1 MRRLKRASL
10 WSHERPFA
18 YRKVTAEFGQPANAR
33 SEFYPND
40 GPAGLPLP
48 LRDAHSTRHI
58 QSAMGIKLGCK
69 EDLTGK
75 VAIVTGANTG
85 IGLQTAKM
93 LADAGAHVVLACR
106 SAERARPAM
115 KLVTQSPKASAEV
128 IPLDLSDVDSVKSF
142 AAAFLKKH
150 GVLDIL
156 VNNAGLN
163 TTGSYKGPTTTK
175 QGYEICMG
183 TNYFGHFALTALL
196 MPALRASPD
205 ARVVALSSVTTWFAS
220 NKYQFYVKGESKTK
234 GNYAASKLACLA
246 STIESQRRM
255 DAKFPDNK
263 VKFVAADPGFVASDV
278 WRNYNVVFRT
288 VAGALAL
295 NTAEGALCSVK
306 CAAVGAIKPG
316 ALYMPFKGV
325 KMSSLFGLNKRLAYD
340 LGMPFLTR
348 LFHGFASDRPAPK
361 AKSKEATA
369 TLWKLSVE
377 FCKDNGVG
385 DSVLL
390 EV

>member
-1 MRRLKRASL
+1 
-10 WSHERPFA
+10 
-18 YRKVTAEFGQPANAR
+18 
-33 SEFYPND
+33 
-40 GPAGLPLP
+40 
-48 LRDAHSTRHI
+48 
-58 QSAMGIKLGCK
+58 MGIKLGCK
-69 EDLTGK
+69 EDLSGK

-93 LADAGAHVVLACR
+93 LADAGAHVVPACR

-115 KLVTQSPKASAEV
+115 KLVTEGPKASAEV
-128 IPLDLSDVDSVKSF
+128 IPLDLSDVESVKSF

-150 GVLDIL
+150 KTLDIL

-163 TTGSYKGPTTTK
+163 TTGAYKGPTTTK

-220 NKYQFYVKGESKTK
+220 NKYQNYVKGASKTK

-246 STIESQRRM
+246 ATIERQRRM
-255 DAKFPDNK
+255 DSKFPDNK
-263 VKFVAADPGFVASDV
+263 VNFVAADPGFVASDV

-295 NTAEGALCSVK
+295 DTAEGALCSVG
-306 CAAVGAIKPG
+306 CAAKVDIKPG

-325 KMSSLFGLNKRLAYD
+325 KMSTLFGLNKRLAYD

-348 LFHGFASDRPAPK
+348 LFHGFASDKPAPK
-361 AKSKEATA
+361 SKSKEATEK
-369 TLWKLSVE
+369 LWELSVE
-377 FCKDNGVG
+377 FCRDNDVGV

-390 EV
+390 SV